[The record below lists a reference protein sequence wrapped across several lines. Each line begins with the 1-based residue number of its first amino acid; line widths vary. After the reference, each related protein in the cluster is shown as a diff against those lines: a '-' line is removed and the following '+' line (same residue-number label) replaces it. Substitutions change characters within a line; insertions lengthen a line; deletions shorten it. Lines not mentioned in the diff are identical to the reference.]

1 MKRIILGL
9 GFTAILLT
17 APLAFRLADQ
27 LRTGQSRP
35 ESFTISEE
43 MWLDLHDRLEKE
55 EGIDFLT
62 GVRAS
67 TQRPEDVVL
76 IITANRPVPIELID
90 ELDQMID
97 DGIGEDI
104 KVKMTIIR
112 QGAVKGQDALAST
125 EEDPDEPV
133 INE

>member
-17 APLAFRLADQ
+17 APLAFRMADQ
-27 LRTGQSRP
+27 LRQGQSRP
-35 ESFTISEE
+35 ESLTISEE
-43 MWLDLHDRLEKE
+43 MWFDLHDRLEKE
-55 EGIDFLT
+55 DGIDFLT

-76 IITANRPVPIELID
+76 IITANRPVPVDLIE

-97 DGIGEDI
+97 DGMGTDV
-104 KVKMTIIR
+104 KVKMSIIQ
-112 QGAVKGQDALAST
+112 QGVTDEPQAVAATQ
-125 EEDPDEPV
+125 EDPDEPV